1 MNMPSLYRRGTSR
14 SPYASITRRDD
25 HRTLRSPDTSVT
37 GSPNWRSS
45 RLLCRS
51 RRLFGRTLASLACGT
66 INNFRYDLGLRHEH
80 GMAARRFDHGR
91 PDAFG
96 HMLQHTRAEGLVVL
110 GDHCP
115 TRLGTPGCMFE
126 LRFKH

>member
-14 SPYASITRRDD
+14 SLYASITRRDD

-66 INNFRYDLGLRHEH
+66 INNFRYDLVLRHVH
-80 GMAARRFDHGR
+80 GMSARRFDLCR
-91 PDAFG
+91 PVAFC
-96 HMLQHTRAEGLVVL
+96 HIVQYTLTVEHV
-110 GDHCP
+110 
-115 TRLGTPGCMFE
+115 GTV
-126 LRFKH
+126 